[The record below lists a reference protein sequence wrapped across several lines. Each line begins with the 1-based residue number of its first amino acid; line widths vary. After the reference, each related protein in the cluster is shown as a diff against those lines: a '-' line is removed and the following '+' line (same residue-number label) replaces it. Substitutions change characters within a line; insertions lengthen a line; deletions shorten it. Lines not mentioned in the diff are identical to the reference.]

1 LSWPDAALPHVERL
15 VADVEDASEVGILD
29 GTDVV
34 FILRVPGPQIM
45 NVAINI
51 GARLPAHY
59 TALGKVLLAGLS
71 DRDLDK
77 YFATAELTSKT
88 PRTITSVDALRR
100 EVMDVRAMGFA
111 TCDQELEEGL
121 RAIAVPIQNRSGQ
134 TVAAL
139 NVSSHVVRRSMEGMR
154 QDLLPRLQAT
164 VAQINNEL
172 FLSSQS
178 DPRLVGRPPHKPG
191 NRVF

>member
-1 LSWPDAALPHVERL
+1 VERL
-15 VADVEDASEVGILD
+15 VAEVEDASEVGILD

-51 GARLPAHY
+51 GARLPAHH

-77 YFATAELTSKT
+77 YFATAVLTS
-88 PRTITSVDALRR
+88 RTARTVTSVDALRR
-100 EVMDVRAMGFA
+100 ELMDVRTMGFA
-111 TCDQELEEGL
+111 TSDQELEEGL

-178 DPRLVGRPPHKPG
+178 DPRLVGRPSHKAG